1 MQKYEKYLS
10 TENESVPDDIRLR
23 IKNGG
28 DITPV
33 LFRDKDVILSS
44 SDLWYEAGYS
54 ELSDGNMLVSMYCE
68 MPGVTEE
75 MIKWWFH
82 WHPKESA
89 RYKLWFPGEHFAIS
103 YNKRNKEYFSCVD
116 VPSFE
121 ENTHYPV
128 EKIGNAVLPLEIRF
142 VSPEVFG
149 FSEKVLQ
156 KNGNPLIIS
165 GHVGV
170 FRGIV
175 RHTEMA
181 HIFFK
186 TEKGLLLVSRF
197 WIGSLLKTGIMR
209 KIIANENIASGM
221 AEHCCVEYR
230 NLAMKLPELYK
241 EFSGTY

>member
-1 MQKYEKYLS
+1 MQKYEKYLRIK
-10 TENESVPDDIRLR
+10 NVSVPEEIAAK

-28 DITPV
+28 KITP
-33 LFRDKDVILSS
+33 LLLSEKDAVLSS
-44 SDLWYEAGYS
+44 HGLWYDAGYTK
-54 ELSDGNMLVSMYCE
+54 LPDGNMLVSMYCE
-68 MPGVTEE
+68 MPGITEE

-103 YNKRNKEYFSCVD
+103 YSRRNKEYFSSEA
-116 VPSFE
+116 VPDFE

-142 VSPEVFG
+142 VSPENFG
-149 FSEKVLQ
+149 FSEKALRES
-156 KNGNPLIIS
+156 GDPLIIS

-170 FRGIV
+170 FRGLV

-197 WIGSLLKTGIMR
+197 WIGALLKTELMR

-221 AEHCCVEYR
+221 AEHCFIEYR
-230 NLAMKLPELYK
+230 NLAKKLPELYK
-241 EFSGTY
+241 EFNGTY